1 MYGHS
6 KKEKNKSGHDNKCN
20 GGKILIWALQ
30 NGPIRFE
37 RQRQVDI
44 KQLLANEAKKGDC
57 LNLLWQMKV
66 KGHSITVH
74 PKKLV
79 TFDRY
84 DDSDREEYF
93 SEVGPIP
100 VTDP

>member
-1 MYGHS
+1 M
-6 KKEKNKSGHDNKCN
+6 
-20 GGKILIWALQ
+20 
-30 NGPIRFE
+30 
-37 RQRQVDI
+37 
-44 KQLLANEAKKGDC
+44 KQKKGDC

-66 KGHSITVH
+66 KGYSITVH

>member
-1 MYGHS
+1 
-6 KKEKNKSGHDNKCN
+6 
-20 GGKILIWALQ
+20 
-30 NGPIRFE
+30 
-37 RQRQVDI
+37 
-44 KQLLANEAKKGDC
+44 
-57 LNLLWQMKV
+57 MKV

>member
-1 MYGHS
+1 MQ
-6 KKEKNKSGHDNKCN
+6 KKETAYIYSD
-20 GGKILIWALQ
+20 
-30 NGPIRFE
+30 
-37 RQRQVDI
+37 
-44 KQLLANEAKKGDC
+44 KKGY
-57 LNLLWQMKV
+57 
-66 KGHSITVH
+66 SITVH